1 MKLHDLK
8 KQDIYDRIVTAVN
21 IAIGDDGMR
30 SKEILENFKQLCAMS
45 KKQYE
50 IQVKYY
56 GKEDRLWVILNTH
69 IMYLC
74 M

>member
-1 MKLHDLK
+1 MKLYNLK

-50 IQVKYY
+50 VQVQYY
-56 GKEDRLWVILNTH
+56 GKENNE
-69 IMYLC
+69 
-74 M
+74 

>member
-1 MKLHDLK
+1 MKLHDLR

-56 GKEDRLWVILNTH
+56 GREDRL
-69 IMYLC
+69 
-74 M
+74 

>member
-1 MKLHDLK
+1 MELKDHNLK

-45 KKQYE
+45 KEQYE
-50 IQVKYY
+50 VQVKYY
-56 GKEDRLWVILNTH
+56 GKDN
-69 IMYLC
+69 
-74 M
+74 

>member
-30 SKEILENFKQLCAMS
+30 SKEILENFKQLCKMS
-45 KKQYE
+45 KEQYK

-56 GKEDRLWVILNTH
+56 GKEE
-69 IMYLC
+69 
-74 M
+74 

>member
-1 MKLHDLK
+1 MELKDHNLK

-45 KKQYE
+45 KEQYKV
-50 IQVKYY
+50 QVKYY
-56 GKEDRLWVILNTH
+56 GKDN
-69 IMYLC
+69 
-74 M
+74 

>member
-1 MKLHDLK
+1 MKLYDLK

-50 IQVKYY
+50 VQVQYY
-56 GKEDRLWVILNTH
+56 GKENNE
-69 IMYLC
+69 
-74 M
+74 

>member
-1 MKLHDLK
+1 MKLHDLR

-56 GKEDRLWVILNTH
+56 GKEDRL
-69 IMYLC
+69 
-74 M
+74 

>member
-1 MKLHDLK
+1 MELYDLK

-30 SKEILENFKQLCAMS
+30 SKEILENFKQLCKMS
-45 KKQYE
+45 KEQYK

-56 GKEDRLWVILNTH
+56 GKEE
-69 IMYLC
+69 
-74 M
+74 

>member
-1 MKLHDLK
+1 MKLYDLK

-45 KKQYE
+45 KEQYE
-50 IQVKYY
+50 VQVKYY
-56 GKEDRLWVILNTH
+56 GKED
-69 IMYLC
+69 
-74 M
+74 

>member
-1 MKLHDLK
+1 MELKDHNLK

-30 SKEILENFKQLCAMS
+30 SKEILENFKQLCKMS
-45 KKQYE
+45 KEQYK

-56 GKEDRLWVILNTH
+56 GKEE
-69 IMYLC
+69 
-74 M
+74 

>member
-1 MKLHDLK
+1 MKLYDLK

-21 IAIGDDGMR
+21 IAIGDDCMR

-50 IQVKYY
+50 VQVQYY
-56 GKEDRLWVILNTH
+56 GKENNE
-69 IMYLC
+69 
-74 M
+74 